1 MTAIRPRGRSLGAKL
16 LTIYASVVF
25 ATMLVMFLVLEF
37 SRYRQEVQDLIGQID
52 EIASIQVEALSSA
65 VWQLDS
71 SQIERTLDSLA
82 RIPSIRSAHVV
93 DEKGTSLGR
102 VGKPAA
108 ANDPPPFYEV
118 ERALTAV
125 SQGNRRDIG
134 KLAIVA
140 TDDEIWEGLHRRLLI
155 DGMIFATILGAVL
168 AATAIATRSVI
179 GRPLDRLRAAIERS
193 REDQVVH
200 PIEWTSDDELGRVVK
215 AYNDLQMER
224 AAAEQR
230 LREHQGALEKLV
242 AERTEELTQK
252 TSVLQT
258 VLDGI
263 ASGLMAIDGNFV
275 VRIINATFIEFY
287 QLPKDAIRAGV
298 PLRDILMVRAR
309 RGDYGPG
316 DPDALADE
324 RLLKY
329 RMVVER
335 YVDRLPG
342 GRIVEVIRTPTSDGG
357 LVLLAE
363 DVTERVR
370 AQEAL
375 AREKVIL
382 ETTLDNMAQ
391 GISFVD
397 RDLNLVAFN
406 SKFIELLE
414 FPPDVMKPGISLEQV
429 FRFNAQRGEYG
440 PGDVEGQVRERM
452 ALAAKMQPHQFQRTR
467 PSGMIL
473 DIRGRPAGDMGFV
486 TTYTNITDQVR
497 AENELRDKLSE
508 LERFNRLAIDR
519 ELRMIELKRQIN
531 DLQKAMGREAEYVVV
546 D

>member
-1 MTAIRPRGRSLGAKL
+1 MTAIRPQGRSLGAKL

-25 ATMLVMFLVLEF
+25 ATLLVLFVVLET
-37 SRYRQEVQDLIGQID
+37 SRHRQEHRDLVEQID
-52 EIASIQVEALSSA
+52 EIASIQVEALSNA
-65 VWQLDS
+65 VWQLDT

-102 VGKPAA
+102 VGMPAA

-118 ERALTAV
+118 VRTLTV
-125 SQGNRRDIG
+125 GNQGNRRDIG

-140 TDDEIWEGLHRRLLI
+140 TDDEIWDGLRRRLLV
-155 DGMIFATILGAVL
+155 DGMIFAAILGAVL

-179 GRPLDRLRAAIERS
+179 GRPLEKLRHAIERS

-224 AAAEQR
+224 AVAEQR

-252 TSVLQT
+252 TGVLHT

-263 ASGLMAIDGNFV
+263 ASGLMALDKNFV
-275 VRIINATFIEFY
+275 VQVINATFIEFY

-324 RLLKY
+324 RLRKY
-329 RMVVER
+329 RMAVER

-342 GRIVEVIRTPTSDGG
+342 GRIVEVIRTPTNDGG
-357 LVLLAE
+357 LACSPR
-363 DVTERVR
+363 TSRNASGPRKRWR
-370 AQEAL
+370 A
-375 AREKVIL
+375 RRPFSKRRS
-382 ETTLDNMAQ
+382 TTWPRGFPLSTA
-391 GISFVD
+391 ISIWSPST
-397 RDLNLVAFN
+397 RSSSNCWN
-406 SKFIELLE
+406 
-414 FPPDVMKPGISLEQV
+414 
-429 FRFNAQRGEYG
+429 FR
-440 PGDVEGQVRERM
+440 RM
-452 ALAAKMQPHQFQRTR
+452 P
-467 PSGMIL
+467 
-473 DIRGRPAGDMGFV
+473 
-486 TTYTNITDQVR
+486 
-497 AENELRDKLSE
+497 
-508 LERFNRLAIDR
+508 
-519 ELRMIELKRQIN
+519 
-531 DLQKAMGREAEYVVV
+531 
-546 D
+546 